1 MTDRQMIQSQID
13 VLCDQLDRNSAR
25 YLTRQRDRDEIR
37 ALALHLIQKRD
48 AMRDDWSGFVP
59 RD

>member
-1 MTDRQMIQSQID
+1 MTRFS
-13 VLCDQLDRNSAR
+13 VTEANRNSAR

>member
-25 YLTRQRDRDEIR
+25 YLIRQRDRDAIR
-37 ALALHLIQKRD
+37 ALALHLIRKRD